1 MTTADQTVD
10 AAPLIAVIAFLALL
24 ATFAWTLFDFR
35 SDVELWA
42 RRDLGLRAQLAADA
56 LRAPLATQNIRRIG
70 EIGQDL
76 KNRHDLL
83 LTVYSPQG
91 GVFYRVAARAESDVS
106 EAVMSGEY
114 RIELGRSKK
123 SVFLPFY
130 EALVGFALAALV
142 GIVGMFVVF
151 FALYRQRVRIRE
163 MAKVEKF
170 RSDFIADVSHEIKTP
185 LTGILGAVEM
195 LGESEKAIGEG
206 EEGGGGDGVRAK
218 LLAMITKE
226 SKRLQALVQEIL
238 DLARLEREGEKLK
251 RVETDL
257 AALVADVA
265 QRYGVVARADA
276 APRLQTVF
284 ASCDPQL
291 VEQALSNLVENA
303 KRHSGSTDITLTLA
317 APDPS
322 GLVRLTVEDRGIGI
336 PAEHIPR
343 IFERFHRVDPARAA
357 ESGGAG
363 LGLSIVRRIA
373 RLHGGDVTC
382 ENVLPHGARFTLT
395 LPCAITRGT
404 CACNSRHSTR

>member
-10 AAPLIAVIAFLALL
+10 AAPLIAVLAFLALL

-42 RRDLGLRAQLAADA
+42 RRDLGLRARLAADA

-114 RIELGRSKK
+114 RIELGRPKK

-130 EALVGFALAALV
+130 EALVGFALAAVV

-238 DLARLEREGEKLK
+238 DLARLEREGEKLN

-265 QRYGVVARADA
+265 QRYGVEARADA

-322 GLVRLTVEDRGIGI
+322 GLVRLIVEDRGIGI

-395 LPCAITRGT
+395 LPSAIAQGT
-404 CACNSRHSTR
+404 CACNSRQSTR